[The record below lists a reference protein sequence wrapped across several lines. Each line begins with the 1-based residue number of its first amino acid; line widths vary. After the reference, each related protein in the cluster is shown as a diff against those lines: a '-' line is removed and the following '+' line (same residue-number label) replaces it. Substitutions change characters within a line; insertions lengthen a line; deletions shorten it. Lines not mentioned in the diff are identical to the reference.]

1 MINKVILVG
10 RVGNDPEVR
19 ALPDG
24 GKVARLNIATS
35 ERFYNK
41 ESNTTTEHTEWHTVQ
56 LWAGLADVVDRW
68 VHKGDM
74 LYIEGNLRTR
84 EWLDKENRKHYTT
97 EISARELKMLGGRTS
112 AEAKPAQEEPEQT
125 PEIAPIPTDPDGL
138 PF

>member
-1 MINKVILVG
+1 MVNKVILVG

-24 GKVARLNIATS
+24 AKVARLNIATS
-35 ERFYNK
+35 ERIYNK

-56 LWAGLADVVDRW
+56 LWSGLADIVDKW

-97 EISARELKMLGGRTS
+97 EVNARELKMLGGRTS
-112 AEAKPAQEEPEQT
+112 AEAKPMQAEPEPT

>member
-10 RVGNDPEVR
+10 RVGVDPEFK

-24 GKVARLNIATS
+24 SKVARVKLATS
-35 ERFYNK
+35 EKVYNR
-41 ESNTTTEHTEWHTVQ
+41 ETNTSQEYTEWHTITM
-56 LWAGLADVVDRW
+56 WSNLADIVDRY
-68 VHKGDM
+68 VKKGNL

-97 EISARELKMLGGRTS
+97 EVNARELKMLGGRTS
-112 AEAKPAQEEPEQT
+112 AEAKPMQAEPEPT
-125 PEIAPIPTDPDGL
+125 PEVAPIPTDPDGL